1 MIGPF
6 RKEEDHSLDAPIDA
20 VLNEI
25 QLYAPDTEEFA
36 NILGHLER
44 LYRLKGENNPK
55 DRLSRD
61 TVAIVLGNLAGI
73 LVVVAYEQRH
83 VMTSKAFGFTLKK
96 NP

>member
-1 MIGPF
+1 MTGRF
-6 RKEEDHSLDAPIDA
+6 RKEEDHSLDAPIEA
-20 VLNEI
+20 VLNEM
-25 QLYAPDTEEFA
+25 QLYGPDTEEFTK
-36 NILGHLER
+36 NLGHLER

-61 TVAIVLGNLAGI
+61 TMAIVLGNLAGI
-73 LVVVAYEQRH
+73 LIVVAYEQRH